1 MSPILKIAAVISL
14 LLPGLPRSLWGQ
26 VTTVTQSIERLTVDG
41 FAQGAVLS
49 PDGSYLAYTGEGY
62 NGVNVLNFQTGESEQ
77 VCSHLGAGW
86 GIIWLDN
93 RHLIVR
99 STKEGASSR
108 DRMMGIE
115 LIDVQAKRESL
126 LVPFSKAN
134 RIEVPQKISSNKAV
148 VRNRGQVRVIERRVT
163 GTRIRSLFKS
173 DRAWLHQGSGIASPL
188 GIELTPSR
196 REILSLVWSPDGMK
210 ALVELKGRPSLYVFE
225 KSTRQ
230 FQLVSEQGE
239 RPSWVN
245 NDLYVYM
252 ETSDD
257 GHNITGGEIFLG
269 SLTRWTRQNLTETFD
284 GIALNPTA
292 SEDGRVV
299 FNTPA
304 GELFSLKIAL
314 R

>member
-1 MSPILKIAAVISL
+1 MLKIAAVIL
-14 LLPGLPRSLWGQ
+14 LLPPALPGSVWGQ
-26 VTTVTQSIERLTVDG
+26 VTTVTQPIEKLRVDG

-62 NGVNVLNFQTGESEQ
+62 NGVNVLNLETGKAER

-86 GIIWLDN
+86 GIVWLDN
-93 RHLIVR
+93 GHLIVR
-99 STKEGASSR
+99 STREGASSR

-148 VRNRGQVRVIERRVT
+148 VRNRGRDRVIERTVT

-173 DRAWLHQGSGIASPL
+173 DEAWLQQGSKIASPL
-188 GIELTPSR
+188 GIESTPGG
-196 REILSLVWSPDGMK
+196 REILSLVWSPDGRK

-230 FQLVSEQGE
+230 FYLVSEQGE
-239 RPSWVN
+239 RPAWVN
-245 NDLYVYM
+245 NDLCVYM

-257 GHNITGGEIFLG
+257 GHNITGGEIFLH
-269 SLTRWTRQNLTETFD
+269 SLTRWTRQNLTEAFD

-292 SEDGRVV
+292 SKDGRIV
-299 FNTPA
+299 FNTLA
-304 GELFSLKIAL
+304 GDLFSLKIAL
-314 R
+314 P